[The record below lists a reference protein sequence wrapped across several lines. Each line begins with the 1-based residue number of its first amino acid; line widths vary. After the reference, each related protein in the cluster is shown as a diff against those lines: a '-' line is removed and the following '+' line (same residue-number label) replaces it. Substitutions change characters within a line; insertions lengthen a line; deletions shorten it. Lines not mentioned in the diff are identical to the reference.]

1 MHATSRVGGAFRL
14 ASLLDPSLPSGKPR
28 APRHLKPCSTDTWR
42 PRAHA
47 EVGPWRSPSAPA
59 ERARIDSSGGD
70 RTPTATASG
79 RERQVEA
86 PWPRV
91 PGDISCSDPT
101 GSPHVAPEHGSPRR
115 ARASHAAFLRP
126 IIDAS
131 FRPAALGKRLQ
142 PFAQVPECYT
152 TSGGARWRASIWLQA
167 CESPK
172 RSRAGTEAQKHPRR
186 GVTLRRGLTLS
197 ERCAPQTSTR

>member
-101 GSPHVAPEHGSPRR
+101 DHRMSRRSTDLREEQGPRMPPSCDPSLMPRFDPQRSARGSSPSRRCRNATPPPVAPAGGHPSGCKPAK
-115 ARASHAAFLRP
+115 ARNAVAPALRLKSTHAVA
-126 IIDAS
+126 
-131 FRPAALGKRLQ
+131 
-142 PFAQVPECYT
+142 
-152 TSGGARWRASIWLQA
+152 
-167 CESPK
+167 
-172 RSRAGTEAQKHPRR
+172 
-186 GVTLRRGLTLS
+186 
-197 ERCAPQTSTR
+197 